1 MVNHRAGDSPV
12 VLIADLT
19 DAEVTEAAFTIDCA
33 NAQILASNTAAQEL
47 LNLSPEAIAG
57 EPWPLVLKGDD
68 STSEIVTSALLAG
81 ARVSL
86 PPILLRRA
94 DGTEIVVGGSVL
106 RCTETHSQAC
116 CLLLWPLLFEDQ
128 EQALHTLSEFDT
140 VALFG
145 VDHLQ
150 YGSDWGAGQTGQLVS
165 RISAQ
170 LAEIVRT
177 QDSVGEPQGPAV
189 SVVLRD
195 VGMTGAADIC
205 RALLSHL
212 HASVGKLGRARIC
225 VGLARREPH
234 CSALSTLLAANRALQ
249 QAQMS
254 GAHEPIRAAGASD
267 KELVLGQMLGTAGF
281 FSGSTPAYES
291 IANALEVDATSPQL
305 APAPPLA
312 PIETNIEGYVVDN
325 MEGAVDQAIF
335 LARLDVPIAI
345 VGSAGTGKM
354 YVARVIHD
362 ETGAAPEMLI
372 SIDCREFR
380 NRGAATARIAK
391 ELSRGEGKTL
401 VFKSPHLMH
410 ADVQQK
416 LARQIS
422 SRRLA
427 DVTPARYLPQM
438 KLIALF
444 PDELEVLIRKGGLIA
459 PLASAFAGY
468 PIRIPP
474 IKDRKQAVLRWAH
487 KILGQE
493 GALRDRRMQGFTP
506 DAERAM
512 LLYDWPGNISEM
524 RQCIYD
530 ALEKTDKDW
539 LTPVDLG
546 LFEGINPDGAP
557 QLPQSTAFLE
567 IVQET
572 AQSRN
577 VYEPSAAENLDVV
590 LGAAIHDMLSLN
602 LLKPLGSWL
611 EDDLVLACL
620 DRYRN
625 DVPKAASFLHTSAR
639 NVRRWMPKIEARE
652 DERNSSSLWHEP
664 RRLLREW
671 VRESPQPEIS
681 PLVMMQDK
689 LMVHLGRQ
697 AGALSSAKR
706 ARVMGISTPTY
717 LKRMRELEY

>member
-1 MVNHRAGDSPV
+1 MTPRLDRLES
-12 VLIADLT
+12 
-19 DAEVTEAAFTIDCA
+19 AETLEEFAEAAFAIDRVS
-33 NAQILASNTAAQEL
+33 AQILASNSAAQAL
-47 LNLSPEAIAG
+47 LRLSAEALAGQLWSAVLEGPACTHDIIAG
-57 EPWPLVLKGDD
+57 
-68 STSEIVTSALLAG
+68 ALETQS
-81 ARVSL
+81 RVSL
-86 PPILLRRA
+86 PPVLLRQA
-94 DGTEIVVGGSVL
+94 DSAEVVVGGAVL
-106 RCTETHSQAC
+106 TPDETESPIC
-116 CLLLWPLLFEDQ
+116 CLLLWPLLFQDH
-128 EQALHTLSEFDT
+128 EQTLNVLSESDT
-140 VALFG
+140 LAVLG
-145 VDHLQ
+145 VDRLQ
-150 YGSDWGAGQTGQLVS
+150 YDRTWGAGQTGQL
-165 RISAQ
+165 ISQIAVQ
-170 LAEIVRT
+170 LADIVRT
-177 QDSVGEPQGPAV
+177 QDAVGEPRGPAV
-189 SVVLRD
+189 TVVLRD
-195 VGMTGAADIC
+195 VDITGATDIC

-212 HASVGKLGRARIC
+212 HASVSQLAQARLC
-225 VGLARREPH
+225 VGLARTEPNSSPL
-234 CSALSTLLAANRALQ
+234 SALLAANRALQ
-249 QAQMS
+249 QAQLS
-254 GAHEPIRAAGASD
+254 GAHEPIRATAEND
-267 KELVLGQMLGTAGF
+267 NDFVLGQMLCANGL
-281 FSGSTPAYES
+281 FSGRTAASEFT
-291 IANALEVDATSPQL
+291 NTTLETGAFSPQL
-305 APAPPLA
+305 ASAPPLA
-312 PIETNIEGYVVDN
+312 PIETDIEGYVVDN

-335 LARLDVPIAI
+335 LARLDVPVAI

-354 YVARVIHD
+354 YVARVIHE
-362 ETGAAPEMLI
+362 ETGAASDMLVA
-372 SIDCREFR
+372 IDCREFR
-380 NRGAATARIAK
+380 NRSAATARIAR

-410 ADVQQK
+410 ADAQLK

-422 SRRLA
+422 SRTLA
-427 DVTPARYLPQM
+427 DVSPVRYLPQM

-444 PDELEVLIRKGGLIA
+444 PDELEVLMRKGGLIT

-468 PIRIPP
+468 PIRVPP

-546 LFEGINPDGAP
+546 LFKGINPEGAP
-557 QLPQSTAFLE
+557 QPTQSAAFLE
-567 IVQET
+567 IVEET
-572 AQSRN
+572 KQSQSI
-577 VYEPSAAENLDVV
+577 YEPSVTENLDLV

-639 NVRRWMPKIEARE
+639 NIRRWMPKIQARE
-652 DERNSSSLWHEP
+652 EERNNSSLWHEP

-671 VRESPQPEIS
+671 VRESPQSEIS
-681 PLVMMQDK
+681 PLVIMQDK
-689 LMVHLGRQ
+689 LMIHLGRQ

-706 ARVMGISTPTY
+706 ARVMGVSTPTY
-717 LKRMRELEY
+717 LKRVRELADG